1 MPLKS
6 SYVEK
11 SWVGMYKVKKR
22 ITDLDMTDHIAMNNA
37 KGQEVT
43 TVTRD
48 KVVLE
53 NVRQDINIKLQKGR
67 QKLIY
72 R

>member
-6 SYVEK
+6 SYVGK

-48 KVVLE
+48 KVVSFCLCDAFLP
-53 NVRQDINIKLQKGR
+53 V
-67 QKLIY
+67 LIFY
-72 R
+72 NS